1 MNMRLSQTIG
11 MIIFVLTALTSCTQ
25 DNTNMKDLVVKWND
39 ANSSKDIEILSEM
52 YDDSVLYYTVNK
64 SKNNC
69 IQDKLEFYNKHPDF
83 LQEIVGEI
91 ETKKTNKNEYKC
103 NFQKRVKYNNKS
115 EVFDSYI
122 NFKKINNKWRIITE
136 GDLTTDK
143 NVMASTAMK
152 KNELKKVFVKEKN
165 IYAVRSNDEQIQLT
179 FNNSDENPIKYN
191 NESVLFIR
199 AVKEQGTY
207 RPFTRKKLMLVSV
220 DDLTERVITEKKP
233 FKDGNDQ
240 SNEIFNIN
248 SLTLS
253 LDRESLYFTVEK
265 WMTANELVKVNIEN
279 GRWTELFSAEY
290 FEIIKSGK
298 HKGHFLI
305 SRSEIRDKGRDGY
318 FMLVNEKGKVL
329 KDFGDSEEQMI
340 AFKNIIQ

>member
-1 MNMRLSQTIG
+1 
-11 MIIFVLTALTSCTQ
+11 
-25 DNTNMKDLVVKWND
+25 MKDLVVKWND

>member
-1 MNMRLSQTIG
+1 MRLSQTIG

>member
-69 IQDKLEFYNKHPDF
+69 IQDKLEFYNKHPDC